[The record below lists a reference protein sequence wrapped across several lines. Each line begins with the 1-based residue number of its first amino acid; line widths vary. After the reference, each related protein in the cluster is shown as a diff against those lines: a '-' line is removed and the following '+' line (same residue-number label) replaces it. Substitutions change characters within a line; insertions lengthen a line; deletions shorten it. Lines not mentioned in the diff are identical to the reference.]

1 MFEFQKYDM
10 DSDQD
15 LQGSDGG
22 VDSTPLLS
30 ENPEDTGLIDDAN
43 ANANEDLDT
52 ANEATPLLASGR
64 GRVVEPPYEERTFL
78 FNFLEAKTDAG
89 LAYESFTIFLIF
101 LSVASFVASSLFLK
115 EYNSGSLPEQC
126 GKYCDA
132 FWFGNYADNALSGL
146 GIGATSIL
154 EIFIVG
160 VFTLDYI
167 FRIYTADM
175 LDDKY
180 RGFKGRVRFVFS
192 FFSLVDL
199 ASTVPFYVDAFL
211 LPNTDL
217 AASNFLR
224 MFRLLRM
231 MRVEGRYDLALG
243 LLDDV
248 IYEQRGILATAL
260 FVGATVWGV
269 MSSFFYLAERNN
281 PDMIY
286 CGAAPPSCF
295 ESQDYIDT
303 SLCVTNEWGFV
314 DCSAAGCDNVDGK
327 ESCWNVYR
335 SIADASFW
343 TLMELFGEFP
353 LVDQHSAFGKVLGTF
368 TAVFACAVFALP
380 AGIFGSG
387 FEEQISKRREG
398 NAAENSHE
406 MTIFQN
412 GMEGIEE
419 NSGDD
424 REMIEIVGD
433 ESTFRG
439 RMFNFIHLQ
448 TSGISKLFDIFINVL
463 VVGTAL
469 TFMFD
474 TASSGHMAFDV
485 FELASVIIFTIGTCR
500 SLL

>member
-1 MFEFQKYDM
+1 MEV
-10 DSDQD
+10 
-15 LQGSDGG
+15 LIDGG
-22 VDSTPLLS
+22 IDTTPLLND
-30 ENPEDTGLIDDAN
+30 NPDTPTGLIDDAI
-43 ANANEDLDT
+43 ADANEDLDT
-52 ANEATPLLASGR
+52 PNEATPLIAPGQ
-64 GRVVEPPYEERTFL
+64 GKIIEPPNEERTWL

-89 LAYESFTIFLIF
+89 LAYEQFTIFLIF
-101 LSVASFVASSLFLK
+101 LSVAAFVASSLFIK
-115 EYNSGSLPEQC
+115 EYNSGPLAEKC

-132 FWFGNYADNALSGL
+132 LWFGNYADNALSGL
-146 GIGATSIL
+146 GIGAASIL

-167 FRIYTADM
+167 FRFYTADM
-175 LDDKY
+175 IDAKY
-180 RGFKGRVRFVFS
+180 SGFKGRVRFVFS
-192 FFSLVDL
+192 FFSMVDL

-260 FVGATVWGV
+260 FVGATIWGV

-295 ESQDYIDT
+295 ESQDIIDT
-303 SLCVTNEWGFV
+303 SLCVTNDWGFV

-368 TAVFACAVFALP
+368 TAVFACAIFALP

-387 FEEQISKRREG
+387 FEDQISKRRE
-398 NAAENSHE
+398 AESSQE
-406 MTIFQN
+406 MTGFQN

-419 NSGDD
+419 NAGDD
-424 REMIEIVGD
+424 WEMIDIVGD

-439 RMFNFIHLQ
+439 RIFNFFHLQ
-448 TSGISKLFDIFINVL
+448 SSGNSKLFDIFINVL
-463 VVGTAL
+463 VVGTSL

-474 TASSGHMAFDV
+474 TATSVHIATDV
-485 FELASVIIFTIGTCR
+485 FELASVVIFTIGTCQ